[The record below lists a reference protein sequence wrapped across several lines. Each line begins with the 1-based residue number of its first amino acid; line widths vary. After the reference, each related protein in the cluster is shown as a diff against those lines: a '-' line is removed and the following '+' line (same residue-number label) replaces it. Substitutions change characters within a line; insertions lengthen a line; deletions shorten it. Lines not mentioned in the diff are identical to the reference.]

1 MTIARVFSATL
12 LTLAAPGSA
21 LACAVCGT
29 MGMEN
34 NSGASF
40 GMTIIM
46 SLLPLCMMGGVV
58 YWVSRRVAAAEAA
71 SMPHQ
76 VPAPSSVPTPYPAS
90 ATSPDI
96 A

>member
-1 MTIARVFSATL
+1 MTIARVLSATL
-12 LTLAAPGSA
+12 FILAAPASA

-34 NSGASF
+34 NSGAYF

-71 SMPHQ
+71 ASSQ
-76 VPAPSSVPTPYPAS
+76 VPPPSSVPTPYPAP
-90 ATSPDI
+90 AASPDI